1 MSRSDRLPS
10 WPAFVRY
17 PLKSLG
23 TPASLR
29 AGPREH
35 SGAIGDARARS
46 EPLGSPRSR
55 AYPARA
61 PHLAELW
68 TVMLRGPLPHLGVEP
83 ASRGVI
89 RRGRGARSTETFPL
103 ARPGAACTPLH
114 HHPPPPAR
122 ASRRSWDSKGPGPR
136 PPLTPRLH
144 AWAFPVPRSSADV
157 HLTLVSSCCSAVL
170 GSVASVSPSS
180 AEGCNGLKRP
190 TRFRYA

>member
-29 AGPREH
+29 AGHREH

-83 ASRGVI
+83 AGRGVI
-89 RRGRGARSTETFPL
+89 RRGEGRSEHRNFP
-103 ARPGAACTPLH
+103 ARPPRGCL
-114 HHPPPPAR
+114 HPPPPR
-122 ASRRSWDSKGPGPR
+122 APLEGPGTQRGPGHAHR
-136 PPLTPRLH
+136 SPHDFTPGPFLSPGPQQTYISLLSPP
-144 AWAFPVPRSSADV
+144 V
-157 HLTLVSSCCSAVL
+157 CSAVL
-170 GSVASVSPSS
+170 GSAASVSPSS

>member
-1 MSRSDRLPS
+1 MSRSDSLPS
-10 WPAFVRY
+10 RPAFVRY

-23 TPASLR
+23 TSASLC

-46 EPLGSPRSR
+46 EPLGSPRSS

-103 ARPGAACTPLH
+103 ARPGAACTPT
-114 HHPPPPAR
+114 PAR
-122 ASRRSWDSKGPGPR
+122 ISRVLGLQGARATPTAHPTTSRLGRSCPQVLSRRQSHSC
-136 PPLTPRLH
+136 LLLS
-144 AWAFPVPRSSADV
+144 ALQCWALQPQF
-157 HLTLVSSCCSAVL
+157 LLLVQRGVMD
-170 GSVASVSPSS
+170 
-180 AEGCNGLKRP
+180 
-190 TRFRYA
+190 

>member
-29 AGPREH
+29 AGHREH

-83 ASRGVI
+83 AGRGVI
-89 RRGRGARSTETFPL
+89 RRGEGRSEHRNFPARPPRGCLHPPPL
-103 ARPGAACTPLH
+103 ARLSKVLGLKG
-114 HHPPPPAR
+114 AR
-122 ASRRSWDSKGPGPR
+122 ATPTAHPTTSRLGLSCPQVLSRRTSHSCLLLSALQCWALQPQF
-136 PPLTPRLH
+136 PLLAQRG
-144 AWAFPVPRSSADV
+144 VMD
-157 HLTLVSSCCSAVL
+157 
-170 GSVASVSPSS
+170 
-180 AEGCNGLKRP
+180 
-190 TRFRYA
+190 